1 MHAALS
7 VIVFTVLSGAGLGAF
22 AIVAADD
29 LWRALGARSGLF
41 GALAARVDPLQ
52 PWNAA
57 AMLALLL
64 VIAGLCASVLHLANP
79 RNAWRSAA
87 RFRTSWLSR
96 EAVFALAFIA
106 VATLDLVLRWRG
118 AGAVPRGVAAVLSLA
133 LAWTVIYCTAMI
145 YACLKPIRAW
155 HTWRVPLNYLLLA
168 HASGAVLVVAA
179 LEWQNAPS
187 PMLRAIAIALV
198 VAAALAKWEHRR
210 YVASGADSVTLESAL
225 GVGHGVR
232 PPGAPATVAARI
244 LDTGHSRGTFLTR
257 EFGVTPT
264 PARRAVATWAMA
276 LGVYALPFA
285 WLASGST
292 SPPLAA
298 ATCIAMLAGL
308 LGERWLFFVDARHTV
323 RLYHGE
329 RRT

>member
-22 AIVAADD
+22 AIVAVDD
-29 LWRALGARSGLF
+29 LWRAMASQI
-41 GALAARVDPLQ
+41 DPAQ
-52 PWNAA
+52 PWNIAA
-57 AMLALLL
+57 TLALLL

-106 VATLDLVLRWRG
+106 VAMVDLVLRWNDAGRAVRG
-118 AGAVPRGVAAVLSLA
+118 LVAALSLL
-133 LAWTVIYCTAMI
+133 LAWTVIHCTAMI
-145 YACLKPIRAW
+145 YASLKPIRAW

-168 HASGAVLVVAA
+168 HASGAVLVSATLQA
-179 LEWQNAPS
+179 LGTAS
-187 PMLRAIAIALV
+187 PTLRIIALVLV
-198 VAAALAKWEHRR
+198 VAAAVAKWDHRR
-210 YVASGADSVTLESAL
+210 YLASDAGSVSLESAL
-225 GVGHGVR
+225 GVAHGVR

-257 EFGVTPT
+257 EFGMTPT
-264 PARRAVATWAMA
+264 PARRDIARWAMA
-276 LGVYALPFA
+276 IGVYALPLA
-285 WLASGST
+285 WLSSGARN
-292 SPPLAA
+292 PPLAV
-298 ATCIAMLAGL
+298 ATCIAMVAGL
-308 LGERWLFFVDARHTV
+308 LCERWLFFVEARHTV